1 MHWMTSDIGIL
12 DVNIEIEEHE
22 IDKALDLMLRVE
34 SLFYEIENLKDM
46 LDEAMLLI
54 EEKRNEQAKTM

>member
-1 MHWMTSDIGIL
+1 MTSDTGIL

-54 EEKRNEQAKTM
+54 EEQRNEQAKTM

>member
-1 MHWMTSDIGIL
+1 MTSDIGIR

-34 SLFYEIENLKDM
+34 SLFYEVENLKDM

-54 EEKRNEQAKTM
+54 EEQRNEQAKTM

>member
-1 MHWMTSDIGIL
+1 MTSDIGIL

>member
-1 MHWMTSDIGIL
+1 
-12 DVNIEIEEHE
+12 VNIEIEEHE

-34 SLFYEIENLKDM
+34 SLFYEVENLKDM

-54 EEKRNEQAKTM
+54 EEQRNEQAKTM

>member
-1 MHWMTSDIGIL
+1 MTSDTGIL

-34 SLFYEIENLKDM
+34 SLFHEIENLKDM

-54 EEKRNEQAKTM
+54 QEQRNEQAKTM